1 MDLKIL
7 ASKISEKIKKGD
19 IFTYQPYEDMYGI
32 AREIQ
37 KVDVHGGT
45 TLLKWL
51 SETIAER
58 MPMIA
63 GKDINLG
70 RKMVGLHRRVLKAAA
85 QGGDFDSFLLFL
97 EFNRA
102 PEKKFYPPRRR
113 VLRPSVQ
120 AFQDVNDGKLDL
132 LTVSQPK
139 RTGKALPIDTPVL
152 TPNGYVCIGDLRV
165 GDKVISAR
173 GNVTTVTGVYPQGR
187 KEVYEIVF
195 SETGK
200 CSGKTVVRCC
210 KDHLWVVRTE
220 EDRAK
225 GTKRVMSTEEIMNGS
240 MKRGHDRHNN
250 FSVDYVLPVEFDE
263 VGERLLSPYLMGQLI
278 GDGSFRSGVKIT
290 TADAEVVDRIQRE
303 LPDTDKLV
311 YIRGYDYRIVK
322 KDDAHNERGYMVKC
336 ATANAIQHYG
346 LAGKLAHNKHVPEE
360 YIYTTVENRLELLRG
375 LFDSDGTVTTNG
387 VEFSTT
393 SERLAKNVVFIV
405 RSLGGRARIAS
416 RMGRYTKDGEHI
428 ETRENYRVYCQFPA
442 SICPFWLKRKAE
454 KFHPA
459 RKRLYRFIEDVR
471 STGMYAEMVCISV
484 ADESEQFVITG
495 NMIPTHNTTLGLLF
509 VLFRA
514 GQHPISSSICSGAG
528 NDLVKS
534 FYSGC
539 LDILS
544 KPDEY
549 LFYEVFP
556 TARLVGTNADEKTIH
571 LEKKKRFATITCRSI
586 DGALTG
592 STEATPEGVMY
603 IDDMVSDDEE
613 ANSRPRLDKLWDK
626 VRGDLLG
633 RRLEGCPIVAQGT
646 RYSLYDPLGRL
657 QDIAP
662 TMGWRTRVLEIPALD
677 PVTDESNFSVILG
690 GKPMFTTEYY
700 RHERELVTPFQ
711 WASQFQQEPYEAKGL
726 LFPEDSLNRYFELP
740 PDRDPDAIIAIADTA
755 ERGSDS
761 TAMGIFKIY
770 GDDVFLDDLVFDDST
785 PEVTKPQCAKKI
797 VDNKVSVAV
806 FESNSAGEYYGRDV
820 EAMVKELGGKCS
832 IRLKRTISN
841 KQTRI
846 EYASDGIKAHFYFK
860 DKSMYERNSQYG
872 LFMREVLTY
881 TRSGK
886 VPHDDAVDML
896 SLAENE
902 IRNLSVVPVKVIQR
916 PF

>member
-1 MDLKIL
+1 MDLNIVALKIR
-7 ASKISEKIKKGD
+7 EKIKNGD
-19 IFTYQPYEDMYGI
+19 YFDYQPYEDLYGI
-32 AREIQ
+32 GREIQ
-37 KVDVHGGT
+37 KSDVQNGT
-45 TLLKWL
+45 ALLKWL
-51 SETIAER
+51 SDTIFDR
-58 MPMIA
+58 MAILVQR
-63 GKDINLG
+63 DLDLG
-70 RKMVGLHRRVLKAAA
+70 RKMVGLHRRVLRAAA
-85 QGGDFDSFLLFL
+85 PFDFDSFLLFL

-102 PEKKFYPPRRR
+102 PEKKFYPPRRK
-113 VLRPSVQ
+113 VLRPIVQ

-139 RTGKALPIDTPVL
+139 RTGK
-152 TPNGYVCIGDLRV
+152 
-165 GDKVISAR
+165 
-173 GNVTTVTGVYPQGR
+173 
-187 KEVYEIVF
+187 
-195 SETGK
+195 
-200 CSGKTVVRCC
+200 
-210 KDHLWVVRTE
+210 
-220 EDRAK
+220 
-225 GTKRVMSTEEIMNGS
+225 
-240 MKRGHDRHNN
+240 
-250 FSVDYVLPVEFDE
+250 
-263 VGERLLSPYLMGQLI
+263 
-278 GDGSFRSGVKIT
+278 
-290 TADAEVVDRIQRE
+290 
-303 LPDTDKLV
+303 
-311 YIRGYDYRIVK
+311 
-322 KDDAHNERGYMVKC
+322 
-336 ATANAIQHYG
+336 
-346 LAGKLAHNKHVPEE
+346 
-360 YIYTTVENRLELLRG
+360 
-375 LFDSDGTVTTNG
+375 
-387 VEFSTT
+387 
-393 SERLAKNVVFIV
+393 
-405 RSLGGRARIAS
+405 
-416 RMGRYTKDGEHI
+416 
-428 ETRENYRVYCQFPA
+428 
-442 SICPFWLKRKAE
+442 
-454 KFHPA
+454 
-459 RKRLYRFIEDVR
+459 
-471 STGMYAEMVCISV
+471 
-484 ADESEQFVITG
+484 
-495 NMIPTHNTTLGLLF
+495 TTLGLMF

-514 GQHPISSSICSGAG
+514 GQHPNSSSICSGAG

-556 TARLVGTNADEKTIH
+556 QAKLVGTNADEKTIH

-677 PVTDESNFSVILG
+677 PVTDESNFAVVLN

-700 RHERELVTPFQ
+700 KHERELVTPFQ

-740 PDRDPDAIIAIADTA
+740 ADKEPDAVIAIADTA

-770 GDDVFLDDLVFDDST
+770 GDDVFLYDLVFDDST

-820 EAMVKELGGKCS
+820 ETMVKELGGKCS
-832 IRLKRTISN
+832 IRLKRTITN

-860 DKSMYERNSQYG
+860 DKSLYERNSQYG
-872 LFMREVLTY
+872 MFMKEVLTY

-886 VPHDDAVDML
+886 VPHDDSVDML

>member
-1 MDLKIL
+1 MDLNKL
-7 ASKISEKIKKGD
+7 AFKISEKIKKEWF
-19 IFTYQPYEDMYGI
+19 IYQPYEDYYSVMKALLPENKSAAVAG
-32 AREIQ
+32 
-37 KVDVHGGT
+37 
-45 TLLKWL
+45 LKWL
-51 SETIAER
+51 SESISER
-58 MPMIA
+58 MPVIA
-63 GKDINLG
+63 GRDIDLG
-70 RKMVGLHRRVLKAAA
+70 RKMVGLHRKVLLGAAPY
-85 QGGDFDSFLLFL
+85 DFDSFLQYI
-97 EFNRA
+97 EFNRE
-102 PEKKFYPPRRR
+102 PEKRFYLPRRR
-113 VLRPSVQ
+113 TLQKIVQ
-120 AFQDVNDGKLDL
+120 AYQDVNDGKIDL

-139 RTGKALPIDTPVL
+139 RTGKT
-152 TPNGYVCIGDLRV
+152 VC
-165 GDKVISAR
+165 
-173 GNVTTVTGVYPQGR
+173 
-187 KEVYEIVF
+187 
-195 SETGK
+195 
-200 CSGKTVVRCC
+200 
-210 KDHLWVVRTE
+210 
-220 EDRAK
+220 
-225 GTKRVMSTEEIMNGS
+225 GTS
-240 MKRGHDRHNN
+240 
-250 FSVDYVLPVEFDE
+250 
-263 VGERLLSPYLMGQLI
+263 
-278 GDGSFRSGVKIT
+278 
-290 TADAEVVDRIQRE
+290 
-303 LPDTDKLV
+303 
-311 YIRGYDYRIVK
+311 
-322 KDDAHNERGYMVKC
+322 
-336 ATANAIQHYG
+336 
-346 LAGKLAHNKHVPEE
+346 
-360 YIYTTVENRLELLRG
+360 
-375 LFDSDGTVTTNG
+375 
-387 VEFSTT
+387 
-393 SERLAKNVVFIV
+393 
-405 RSLGGRARIAS
+405 
-416 RMGRYTKDGEHI
+416 
-428 ETRENYRVYCQFPA
+428 
-442 SICPFWLKRKAE
+442 
-454 KFHPA
+454 
-459 RKRLYRFIEDVR
+459 
-471 STGMYAEMVCISV
+471 
-484 ADESEQFVITG
+484 
-495 NMIPTHNTTLGLLF
+495 F

-514 GQHPISSSICSGAG
+514 GQHPIGSSICSGAG

-534 FYSGC
+534 FYNGF
-539 LDILS
+539 LDILG

-549 LFYEVFP
+549 LFYDVFP
-556 TARLVGTNADEKTIH
+556 QARLVGTNADEKTIH

-592 STEATPEGVMY
+592 STEATPEGVLY

-657 QDIAP
+657 QEIAP

-677 PVTDESNFSVILG
+677 PVTDESNFSIVLN

-740 PDRDPDAIIAIADTA
+740 SDREPDAVIAIADTA

-832 IRLKRTISN
+832 IRLKRTITN

-860 DKSMYERNSQYG
+860 DKSLYERNSQYG
-872 LFMREVLTY
+872 LFMREVITY

-886 VPHDDAVDML
+886 VPHDDSVDML

-902 IRNLSVVPVKVIQR
+902 IRNLSVVPVKVIAR